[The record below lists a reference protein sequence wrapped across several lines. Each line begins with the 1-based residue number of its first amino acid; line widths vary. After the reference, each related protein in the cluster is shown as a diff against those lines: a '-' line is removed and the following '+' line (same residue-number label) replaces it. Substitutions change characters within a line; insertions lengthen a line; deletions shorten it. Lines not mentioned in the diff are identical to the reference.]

1 MMGAEGLRRKTGRQS
16 LRDALRA
23 PGAWP
28 ALQQPLTLD
37 HFGDS
42 VGRFH
47 LSEVRNGH
55 FVMLPS

>member
-1 MMGAEGLRRKTGRQS
+1 
-16 LRDALRA
+16 
-23 PGAWP
+23 
-28 ALQQPLTLD
+28 LQQPLTLD